1 MTKYQCFVKENIDYS
16 KYGFKEENGQYRF
29 WCSGLV
35 RMTITNKYQLQFNQV
50 MADVLKVFSEML
62 KDDIVYFQTKEDVKK
77 HTIKLSDEEL
87 KVIQE
92 MRNNRK

>member
-16 KYGFKEENGQYRF
+16 KYGFKKEENGQYRF

-50 MADVLKVFSEML
+50 MADVL